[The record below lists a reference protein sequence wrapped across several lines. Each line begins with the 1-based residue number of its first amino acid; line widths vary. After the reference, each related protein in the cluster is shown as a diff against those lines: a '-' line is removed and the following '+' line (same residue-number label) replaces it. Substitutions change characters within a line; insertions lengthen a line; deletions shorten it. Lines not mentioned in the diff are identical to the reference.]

1 MTISEDESFQNSIL
15 RPILKNQNGLLVAIF
30 LNHLSKLKTNFEG
43 LSETDRD
50 LKIEKL
56 ITKDIALKNLMLGMV
71 VGQIE
76 PSQFEAYLSKKEEL
90 NRRIMTMLVKRLKSN
105 FREVH

>member
-1 MTISEDESFQNSIL
+1 MTISEDESFQNTIL
-15 RPILKNQNGLLVAIF
+15 RPILKNQNNILVAIF
-30 LNHLSKLKTNFEG
+30 LNHLNKLKISFEG

-76 PSQFEAYLSKKEEL
+76 LSQFESYLSKKEEL

>member
-1 MTISEDESFQNSIL
+1 MTISEDESFQNTIL
-15 RPILKNQNGLLVAIF
+15 RPILKNQNNILVAIF
-30 LNHLSKLKTNFEG
+30 LNHLAKLKTNFEG
-43 LSETDRD
+43 LSETNRD

-76 PSQFEAYLSKKEEL
+76 LSQFEAYLSKKEEL

-105 FREVH
+105 FI

>member
-1 MTISEDESFQNSIL
+1 MIISEDESFQNTIL
-15 RPILKNQNGLLVAIF
+15 RPILKNQNNILFAIF
-30 LNHLSKLKTNFEG
+30 SNHFSKLKINFEG

-76 PSQFEAYLSKKEEL
+76 LSQFEAYLSKKEEL

-105 FREVH
+105 FT